1 MELLLANDLKELERL
16 SKSLETF
23 AEENHLDSAVAYK
36 LTLCLDEL
44 VTNVISYGG
53 PRSADDLT
61 RVSVEVAD
69 GKLKVS
75 LEETGAAFNPL
86 LREDPDITA
95 DIDSRGIGGLGIL
108 LVKKMMDQ
116 VEYERCGNRNV
127 LRMFKNLAAEVKN
140 EN

>member
-1 MELLLANDLKELERL
+1 MELLLANDLNELERL

-23 AEENHLDSAVAYK
+23 AKQEQLDSAVAYK
-36 LTLCLDEL
+36 LLVCLDEL

-53 PRSADDLT
+53 PRSPEDLT
-61 RVSVEVAD
+61 RVSVDVIGGVLYA
-69 GKLKVS
+69 S
-75 LEETGAAFNPL
+75 IEEIGAAFNPL

-108 LVKKMMDQ
+108 LVKKMMDG

-127 LRMFKNLAAEVKN
+127 LKMFKNLASEAKN

>member
-1 MELLLANDLKELERL
+1 MEILLANDLTELEKL
-16 SKSLETF
+16 SASLEEF

-53 PRSADDLT
+53 PRTPEDRT
-61 RVSVEVAD
+61 RVSVEIVE
-69 GKLKVS
+69 GKVEVS
-75 LEETGAAFNPL
+75 IEETGAAFNPL
-86 LREDPDITA
+86 LREDPDISA

-108 LVKKMMDQ
+108 LVKKMMDH

-127 LRMFKNLAAEVKN
+127 LRMFKNLPSEAKN
-140 EN
+140 ED